1 MSAIINVSLRV
12 DKLPKEKFVSGK
24 DGAVYYNFTVGV
36 NDEANQFG
44 QNVSLTD
51 SQTQEERE
59 AKKPKVYLGNGNVV
73 WTNGEIKT
81 APKKD
86 KATAA
91 EVGSDLPF

>member
-24 DGAVYYNFTVGV
+24 DGAVYYNFTVSV
-36 NDEANQFG
+36 NDEANQYG